1 MMESHKLKALS
12 DEYSLLM
19 HTFSKKTIEALKSQ
33 PFFNILFPAVSRFLD
48 ENVEKEIKKDV
59 LTIRLVFNA
68 YELEKKVSEKEFD
81 EIFEKTKKIDE
92 EFLRK
97 TKSLPLSLNISYK
110 DIADIRKKRI
120 KFLAE
125 IVCDI
130 LNNWENHTE
139 LYETINLIYRQEGFK
154 KIILELLHLYNIET
168 KLIADSIKLPFFL
181 QSAKSAITK
190 NLYLTME
197 RVAKELAEEWSN
209 KGRNRSQMSEVG
221 NQNIRKNFPQNP
233 TSEF

>member
-48 ENVEKEIKKDV
+48 ENVEKEIKKDI
-59 LTIRLVFNA
+59 LTMKLVFNA
-68 YELEKKVSEKEFD
+68 YVLEKKVSEKEFD
-81 EIFEKTKKIDE
+81 DIFQKTKEIDE
-92 EFLRK
+92 EFLKK
-97 TKSLPLSLNISYK
+97 TKSLPLSINLSYK
-110 DIADIRKKRI
+110 EIADIRKKRI
-120 KFLAE
+120 KFLAG

-130 LNNWENHTE
+130 LNNWENHSE
-139 LYETINLIYRQEGFK
+139 LYETINLIYRQGGFK

-168 KLIADSIKLPFFL
+168 RLIADSIKLPFFL

-209 KGRNRSQMSEVG
+209 KGEKKKSDVRGQKSEP
-221 NQNIRKNFPQNP
+221 KEKF
-233 TSEF
+233 SSKSDF

>member
-1 MMESHKLKALS
+1 MESHKLKALS

-48 ENVEKEIKKDV
+48 ENVEKEIKKDI
-59 LTIRLVFNA
+59 LTMKLVFNA

-81 EIFEKTKKIDE
+81 EIFEKTKEIDE
-92 EFLRK
+92 EFLKK
-97 TKSLPLSLNISYK
+97 TKSLPLSLNLSYK
-110 DIADIRKKRI
+110 EIADIRKKRI

-125 IVCDI
+125 IVCDL
-130 LNNWENHTE
+130 LNNWENHAE

-168 KLIADSIKLPFFL
+168 RLIADSIKLPFFL

-209 KGRNRSQMSEVG
+209 KGRNRSQSSE
-221 NQNIRKNFPQNP
+221 IKL
-233 TSEF
+233 